1 MWLDDAE
8 YTKVLELIQNN
19 YLLYSIFSK
28 VFKKKL
34 NGYENTL
41 DLTPDEMIAYKE
53 LVITINADVDRFI
66 SLYEV
71 LPMPEYEVVHTNL
84 VNMHYKIAVNLLPEE
99 YRRVVMLRLGLYNGF
114 IYPYYAISEM
124 LNIDLKVVI
133 QLFNEGMVLYT
144 RVSWK
149 ITIINMEQN

>member
-1 MWLDDAE
+1 
-8 YTKVLELIQNN
+8 
-19 YLLYSIFSK
+19 
-28 VFKKKL
+28 
-34 NGYENTL
+34 
-41 DLTPDEMIAYKE
+41 MIAYKE

-71 LPMPEYEVVHTNL
+71 LPMPEYEVVPTNL

-114 IYPYYAISEM
+114 IYPYYAISEI

-133 QLFNEGMVLYT
+133 QLFNEG
-144 RVSWK
+144 
-149 ITIINMEQN
+149 IIIYQSILEDYNRKYGTKLERRI